1 MKILTYTTLFPNEV
15 YPQHG
20 VFIENRLRQ
29 IVETGEVS
37 ADVIAP
43 VPWFPFK
50 QDVFGHYGS
59 LARIENSGKRFDLS
73 IQHPRFLTIPKIGMH
88 LAPELLYRGTV
99 TRVKRSVE
107 ETGAVL
113 IDAHYFYP
121 DGVAAAKIGRAL
133 GLPVVVSARGS
144 DINLISQY
152 ERPRTR
158 IVDAARG
165 CAAIIA
171 VSQALKERMI
181 EIGIDADRIHV
192 LRNGV
197 DLEVFSP
204 ISHEIAR
211 EVTGIK
217 RPTMVAV
224 GNVLSSKGQ
233 DIAIRALT
241 LVQNL
246 DLVIV
251 GTGADV
257 PIFQKLAIDLGIADR
272 VRFVGSVPQA
282 ELRNWFSASELS
294 VLASMREGSPNVV
307 LESIACGT
315 PVVANDIGGASE
327 IITSPDAGRLMSAR
341 TPEALA
347 AAIEDLRASPP
358 DRKATRAWAENFSWK
373 PTIEAQVSL
382 YRDVVAQDQRS
393 SG

>member
-1 MKILTYTTLFPNEV
+1 LKILTYTTLFPNNV
-15 YPQHG
+15 HPQHG
-20 VFIENRLRQ
+20 IFVENRLRQ

-37 ADVIAP
+37 AQVIAP

-50 QDVFGHYGS
+50 QEIFGHYGS
-59 LARIENSGKRFDLS
+59 FARIERLEERFDLS
-73 IQHPRFLTIPKIGMH
+73 IQHPRFLTIPKVGMH
-88 LAPELLYRGTV
+88 LAPELLFRATV
-99 TRVKRSVE
+99 NRVKRSVE
-107 ETGAVL
+107 ETRAVL

-121 DGVAAAKIGRAL
+121 DGVAAAKIGGAL
-133 GLPVVVSARGS
+133 GLPVVISARGS
-144 DINLISQY
+144 DINLIAQY
-152 ERPRTR
+152 EGPRTR
-158 IVDAARG
+158 IVEAARD
-165 CAAIIA
+165 CAVIIA

-181 EIGIDADRIHV
+181 DIGIDADRIHV

-204 ISHEIAR
+204 ISTKIAR
-211 EVTGIK
+211 DMTGIE

-233 DIAIRALT
+233 DVAIRALT

-257 PIFQKLAIDLGIADR
+257 PTFQKLAIDLGVVDR

-282 ELRNWFSASELS
+282 ELRSWFSAAEFS

-307 LESIACGT
+307 LESMACGT
-315 PVVANDIGGASE
+315 PVIANDVGGASE
-327 IITSPDAGRLMSAR
+327 IITSPEAGRLMSAR

-347 AAIEDLRASPP
+347 AAIEGLRASPP
-358 DRKATRAWAENFSWK
+358 DRKATRAWAENFSWES
-373 PTIEAQVSL
+373 TIEAQVSL
-382 YRDVVAQDQRS
+382 YRNVVAQA
-393 SG
+393 

>member
-1 MKILTYTTLFPNEV
+1 MKILTYTTLFPNNV
-15 YPQHG
+15 HPQHG
-20 VFIENRLRQ
+20 IFVENRLRQ

-37 ADVIAP
+37 AQVIAP

-50 QDVFGHYGS
+50 QEIFGHYGS
-59 LARIENSGKRFDLS
+59 LARIERLEERFDLS
-73 IQHPRFLTIPKIGMH
+73 IQHPRFLTIPKVGMH
-88 LAPELLYRGTV
+88 LAPELLFRATV
-99 TRVKRSVE
+99 NRVKRSVE
-107 ETGAVL
+107 ETRAVL

-121 DGVAAAKIGRAL
+121 DGVAAAKIGGAL
-133 GLPVVVSARGS
+133 GLPVVISARGS
-144 DINLISQY
+144 DINLIAQY
-152 ERPRTR
+152 EGPRTR
-158 IVDAARG
+158 IVEAARD
-165 CAAIIA
+165 CAVIIA

-181 EIGIDADRIHV
+181 DIGIDADRIHV

-204 ISHEIAR
+204 ISTKIAR
-211 EVTGIK
+211 DMTGIE

-233 DIAIRALT
+233 DVAIRALT

-257 PIFQKLAIDLGIADR
+257 PTFQKLAIDLGVVDR

-282 ELRNWFSASELS
+282 ELRSWFSAAEFS

-307 LESIACGT
+307 LESMACGT
-315 PVVANDIGGASE
+315 PVIANDVGGASE
-327 IITSPDAGRLMSAR
+327 IITSPEAGRLMSAR

-347 AAIEDLRASPP
+347 AAIEGLRASPP
-358 DRKATRAWAENFSWK
+358 DRKATRAWAENFSWES
-373 PTIEAQVSL
+373 TIEAQVSL
-382 YRDVVAQDQRS
+382 YRNVVAQA
-393 SG
+393 

>member
-1 MKILTYTTLFPNEV
+1 MH
-15 YPQHG
+15 PQHG
-20 VFIENRLRQ
+20 IFVENRLRQ

-37 ADVIAP
+37 AQVIAP

-50 QDVFGHYGS
+50 QEIFGHYGS
-59 LARIENSGKRFDLS
+59 FARIERLEERFDLS
-73 IQHPRFLTIPKIGMH
+73 IQHPRFLTIPKVGMH
-88 LAPELLYRGTV
+88 LAPELLFRATV
-99 TRVKRSVE
+99 NRVKRSVE

-121 DGVAAAKIGRAL
+121 DGVAAAKIGGAL
-133 GLPVVVSARGS
+133 GLPVVISARGS
-144 DINLISQY
+144 DINLIAQY
-152 ERPRTR
+152 EGPRTR
-158 IVDAARG
+158 IVEAARD
-165 CAAIIA
+165 CAVIIA

-181 EIGIDADRIHV
+181 DIGIDADRIHV

-204 ISHEIAR
+204 ISTEIAR
-211 EVTGIK
+211 DMTGIE

-233 DIAIRALT
+233 DVAIRALT

-257 PIFQKLAIDLGIADR
+257 PTFQKLAIDLGVVDR

-282 ELRNWFSASELS
+282 ELRSWFSAAEFS

-307 LESIACGT
+307 LESMACGT
-315 PVVANDIGGASE
+315 PVIANDVGGASE
-327 IITSPDAGRLMSAR
+327 IVTSPEAGRLMSAR

-347 AAIEDLRASPP
+347 AAIEGLRASPP
-358 DRKATRAWAENFSWK
+358 DRKATRAWAENFSWES
-373 PTIEAQVSL
+373 TIEAQVSL
-382 YRDVVAQDQRS
+382 YRDVVAQA
-393 SG
+393 

>member
-1 MKILTYTTLFPNEV
+1 MH
-15 YPQHG
+15 PQHG
-20 VFIENRLRQ
+20 IFVENRLRQ

-37 ADVIAP
+37 AQVIAP

-50 QDVFGHYGS
+50 QEIFGHYGS
-59 LARIENSGKRFDLS
+59 LARIERLEERFDLS
-73 IQHPRFLTIPKIGMH
+73 IQHPRFLTIPKVGMH
-88 LAPELLYRGTV
+88 LAPELLFRATV
-99 TRVKRSVE
+99 NRVKRSVE
-107 ETGAVL
+107 ETRAVL

-121 DGVAAAKIGRAL
+121 DGVAAAKIGGAL
-133 GLPVVVSARGS
+133 GLPVVISARGS
-144 DINLISQY
+144 DINLIAQY
-152 ERPRTR
+152 EGPRTR
-158 IVDAARG
+158 IVEAARD
-165 CAAIIA
+165 CAVIIA

-181 EIGIDADRIHV
+181 DIGIDADRIHV

-204 ISHEIAR
+204 ISTEIAR
-211 EVTGIK
+211 DMTGIE

-233 DIAIRALT
+233 DVAIRALT

-257 PIFQKLAIDLGIADR
+257 PTFQKLAIDLGVVDR

-282 ELRNWFSASELS
+282 ELRSWFSAAEFS

-307 LESIACGT
+307 LESMACGT
-315 PVVANDIGGASE
+315 PVIANDVGGASE
-327 IITSPDAGRLMSAR
+327 IITSPEAGRLMSAR

-347 AAIEDLRASPP
+347 AAIEGLRASPP
-358 DRKATRAWAENFSWK
+358 DRKATRAWAENFSWES
-373 PTIEAQVSL
+373 TIEAQVSL
-382 YRDVVAQDQRS
+382 YRNVVAQA
-393 SG
+393 

>member
-1 MKILTYTTLFPNEV
+1 MH
-15 YPQHG
+15 PQHG
-20 VFIENRLRQ
+20 IFVENRLRQ

-37 ADVIAP
+37 AQVIAP

-50 QDVFGHYGS
+50 QEIFGHYGS
-59 LARIENSGKRFDLS
+59 FARIERLEERFDLS
-73 IQHPRFLTIPKIGMH
+73 IQHPRFLTIPKVEMH
-88 LAPELLYRGTV
+88 LAPELLFRATV
-99 TRVKRSVE
+99 NRVKRSVE

-121 DGVAAAKIGRAL
+121 DGVAAAKIGGAL
-133 GLPVVVSARGS
+133 GLPVVISARGS
-144 DINLISQY
+144 DINLIAQY
-152 ERPRTR
+152 EGPRTR
-158 IVDAARG
+158 IVEAARD
-165 CAAIIA
+165 CAVIIA

-181 EIGIDADRIHV
+181 DIGIDADRIHV

-204 ISHEIAR
+204 ISTEIAR
-211 EVTGIK
+211 DMTGIE

-233 DIAIRALT
+233 DVAIRALT

-257 PIFQKLAIDLGIADR
+257 PTFQKLAIDLGVVDR

-282 ELRNWFSASELS
+282 ELRSWFSAAEFS

-307 LESIACGT
+307 LESMACGT
-315 PVVANDIGGASE
+315 PVIANDVGGASE
-327 IITSPDAGRLMSAR
+327 IVTSPEAGRLMSAR

-347 AAIEDLRASPP
+347 AAIEGLRASPP
-358 DRKATRAWAENFSWK
+358 DRKATRAWAENFSWES
-373 PTIEAQVSL
+373 TIEAQVSL
-382 YRDVVAQDQRS
+382 YRDVVAQA
-393 SG
+393 

>member
-1 MKILTYTTLFPNEV
+1 LKILTYTTLFPNNV
-15 YPQHG
+15 HPQHG
-20 VFIENRLRQ
+20 IFVENRLRQ

-37 ADVIAP
+37 AQVIAP

-50 QDVFGHYGS
+50 QEIFGHYGS
-59 LARIENSGKRFDLS
+59 LARIERLEERFDLS
-73 IQHPRFLTIPKIGMH
+73 IQHPRFLTIPKVGMH
-88 LAPELLYRGTV
+88 LAPELLFRATV
-99 TRVKRSVE
+99 NRVKRSVE
-107 ETGAVL
+107 ETRAVL

-121 DGVAAAKIGRAL
+121 DGVAAAKIGGAL
-133 GLPVVVSARGS
+133 GLPVVISARGS
-144 DINLISQY
+144 DINLIAQY
-152 ERPRTR
+152 EGPRTR
-158 IVDAARG
+158 IVEAARD
-165 CAAIIA
+165 CAVIIA

-181 EIGIDADRIHV
+181 DIGIDADRIHV

-204 ISHEIAR
+204 ISTKIAR
-211 EVTGIK
+211 DMTGIE

-233 DIAIRALT
+233 DVAIRALT

-257 PIFQKLAIDLGIADR
+257 PTFQKLAIDLGVVDR

-282 ELRNWFSASELS
+282 ELRSWFSAAEFS

-307 LESIACGT
+307 LESMACGT
-315 PVVANDIGGASE
+315 PVIANDVGGASE
-327 IITSPDAGRLMSAR
+327 IITSPEAGRLMSAR

-347 AAIEDLRASPP
+347 AAIEGLRASPP
-358 DRKATRAWAENFSWK
+358 DRKATRAWAENFSWES
-373 PTIEAQVSL
+373 TIEAQVSL
-382 YRDVVAQDQRS
+382 YRNVVAQA
-393 SG
+393 

>member
-1 MKILTYTTLFPNEV
+1 LKILTYTTLFPNNV
-15 YPQHG
+15 HPQHG
-20 VFIENRLRQ
+20 IFVENRLRQ

-37 ADVIAP
+37 AQVIAP

-50 QDVFGHYGS
+50 QEIFGHYGS
-59 LARIENSGKRFDLS
+59 FARIERLEERFDLS
-73 IQHPRFLTIPKIGMH
+73 IQHPRFLTIPKVGMH
-88 LAPELLYRGTV
+88 LAPELLFRATV
-99 TRVKRSVE
+99 NRVKRSVE

-121 DGVAAAKIGRAL
+121 DGVAAAKIGGAL
-133 GLPVVVSARGS
+133 GLPVVISALGS
-144 DINLISQY
+144 DINLIAQY
-152 ERPRTR
+152 EGPRTR
-158 IVDAARG
+158 IVEAARD
-165 CAAIIA
+165 CAVIIA

-181 EIGIDADRIHV
+181 DIGIDADRIHV

-204 ISHEIAR
+204 ISTEIAR
-211 EVTGIK
+211 DMTGIE

-233 DIAIRALT
+233 DVAIRALT

-257 PIFQKLAIDLGIADR
+257 PTFQKLAIDLGVVDR

-282 ELRNWFSASELS
+282 ELRSWFSAAEFS

-307 LESIACGT
+307 LESMACGT
-315 PVVANDIGGASE
+315 PVIANDVGGASE
-327 IITSPDAGRLMSAR
+327 IVTSPEAGRLMSAR

-347 AAIEDLRASPP
+347 AAIEGLRASPP
-358 DRKATRAWAENFSWK
+358 DRKATRAWAENFSWES
-373 PTIEAQVSL
+373 TIEAQVSL
-382 YRDVVAQDQRS
+382 YRDVVAQA
-393 SG
+393 

>member
-1 MKILTYTTLFPNEV
+1 MKILTYTTLFPNNV
-15 YPQHG
+15 HPQHG
-20 VFIENRLRQ
+20 IFVENRLRQ

-37 ADVIAP
+37 AQVIAP

-50 QDVFGHYGS
+50 QEIFGHYGS
-59 LARIENSGKRFDLS
+59 LARIERLEERFDLS
-73 IQHPRFLTIPKIGMH
+73 IQHPRFLTIPKVGMH
-88 LAPELLYRGTV
+88 LAPELLFRATV
-99 TRVKRSVE
+99 NRVKRSVE
-107 ETGAVL
+107 ETRAVL

-121 DGVAAAKIGRAL
+121 DGVAAAKIGGAL
-133 GLPVVVSARGS
+133 GLPVVISARGS
-144 DINLISQY
+144 DINLIAQY
-152 ERPRTR
+152 EGPRTR
-158 IVDAARG
+158 IVEAARD
-165 CAAIIA
+165 CAVIIA

-181 EIGIDADRIHV
+181 DIGINADRIHV

-204 ISHEIAR
+204 ISTKIAR
-211 EVTGIK
+211 DMTGIE

-233 DIAIRALT
+233 DVAIRALT

-257 PIFQKLAIDLGIADR
+257 PTFQKLAIDLGVVDR

-282 ELRNWFSASELS
+282 ELRSWFSAAEFS

-307 LESIACGT
+307 LESMACGT
-315 PVVANDIGGASE
+315 PVIANDVGGASE
-327 IITSPDAGRLMSAR
+327 IITSPEAGRLMSAR

-347 AAIEDLRASPP
+347 AAIEGLRASPP
-358 DRKATRAWAENFSWK
+358 DRKATRAWAENFSWES
-373 PTIEAQVSL
+373 TIEAQVSL
-382 YRDVVAQDQRS
+382 YRNVVAQA
-393 SG
+393 

>member
-1 MKILTYTTLFPNEV
+1 LKIITYTTLFPNSV
-15 YPQHG
+15 HPQHG
-20 VFIENRLRQ
+20 IFVENRLRR
-29 IVETGEVS
+29 IVKTGEVN

-50 QDVFGHYGS
+50 QDIFGHYGS
-59 LARIENSGKRFDLS
+59 LARIAKSEDRFDLS
-73 IQHPRFLTIPKIGMH
+73 IQHPRYLSIPKVGMH
-88 LAPELLYRGTV
+88 LAPELLFRGTV
-99 TRVKRSVE
+99 NRVKRSVE
-107 ETGAVL
+107 QSGAAL

-121 DGVAAAKIGRAL
+121 DGIAAAKIGRAL
-133 GLPVVVSARGS
+133 GLPVVISARGS
-144 DINLISQY
+144 DINLISQF
-152 ERPRTR
+152 ERPRKR
-158 IVDAARG
+158 IVAAARD

-181 EIGIDADRIHV
+181 EIGIDAGRIHV

-204 ISHEIAR
+204 VSKEAAR

-233 DIAIRALT
+233 DIAIRALA
-241 LVQNL
+241 LVPNL
-246 DLVIV
+246 DLVII

-257 PIFQKLAIDLGIADR
+257 PIFQKLAIDLGVVDR
-272 VRFVGSVPQA
+272 VRFVGSVPQE
-282 ELRNWFSASELS
+282 ELRSWFSASEFS
-294 VLASMREGSPNVV
+294 ILASIREGSPNVV

-315 PVVANDIGGASE
+315 PVVANDVGGASE

-347 AAIEDLRASPP
+347 ATIQDIRASPP
-358 DRKATRAWAENFSWK
+358 DRKATRAWAKNFSWE
-373 PTIEAQVSL
+373 PTIEAQISL
-382 YRDVVAQDQRS
+382 YRDIVGQNRRS
-393 SG
+393 

>member
-1 MKILTYTTLFPNEV
+1 MH
-15 YPQHG
+15 PQHG
-20 VFIENRLRQ
+20 IFVENRLRQ

-37 ADVIAP
+37 AQVIAP

-50 QDVFGHYGS
+50 QEIFGHYGS
-59 LARIENSGKRFDLS
+59 LARIERLEERFDLS
-73 IQHPRFLTIPKIGMH
+73 IQHPRFLTIPKVGMH
-88 LAPELLYRGTV
+88 LAPELLFRATV
-99 TRVKRSVE
+99 NRVKRSVE
-107 ETGAVL
+107 ETRAVL

-121 DGVAAAKIGRAL
+121 DGVAAAKIGGAL
-133 GLPVVVSARGS
+133 GLPVVISARGS
-144 DINLISQY
+144 DINLIAQY
-152 ERPRTR
+152 EGPRTR
-158 IVDAARG
+158 IVEAARD
-165 CAAIIA
+165 CAVIIA

-181 EIGIDADRIHV
+181 DIGIDADRIHV

-204 ISHEIAR
+204 ISTKIAR
-211 EVTGIK
+211 DMTGIE

-233 DIAIRALT
+233 DVAIRALT

-257 PIFQKLAIDLGIADR
+257 PTFQKLAIDLGVVDR

-282 ELRNWFSASELS
+282 ELRSWFSAAEFS

-307 LESIACGT
+307 LESMACGT
-315 PVVANDIGGASE
+315 PVIANDVGGASE
-327 IITSPDAGRLMSAR
+327 IITSPEAGRLMSAR

-347 AAIEDLRASPP
+347 AAIEGLRASPP
-358 DRKATRAWAENFSWK
+358 DRKATRAWAENFSWES
-373 PTIEAQVSL
+373 TIEAQVSL
-382 YRDVVAQDQRS
+382 YRNVVAQA
-393 SG
+393 